1 MTQFR
6 SILHLQDVSIQ
17 AFLTFWDLLICVYGS
32 GRAPAWVR
40 VAIRGSRGDVE
51 EAGERVELEVYHQN
65 IAAQASP
72 HFQLPARGHLHK
84 LRTFNQI
91 PV

>member
-6 SILHLQDVSIQ
+6 SILHLQDVFIL

-40 VAIRGSRGDVE
+40 VAITASRGDVE
-51 EAGERVELEVYHQN
+51 EAGERVEL
-65 IAAQASP
+65 
-72 HFQLPARGHLHK
+72 
-84 LRTFNQI
+84 T
-91 PV
+91 